1 MIDCV
6 LTSLY
11 IKGIIPNLGLQ
22 NVESFDMIVFYR
34 REENKKKKSNNGIQ
48 QKYNE
53 IAIKKKFLAGFIWF
67 DSIHYCKY
75 IVFHGNEYWEKQISF
90 GYQNRYQISMP
101 HSKLSHTEWL
111 TTINHLLSL
120 SFCRSEPRHH
130 LAAFSVQSPQY
141 CTWM

>member
-34 REENKKKKSNNGIQ
+34 REENKKKSNNGIQ

-53 IAIKKKFLAGFIWF
+53 I
-67 DSIHYCKY
+67 SI
-75 IVFHGNEYWEKQISF
+75 
-90 GYQNRYQISMP
+90 
-101 HSKLSHTEWL
+101 
-111 TTINHLLSL
+111 
-120 SFCRSEPRHH
+120 
-130 LAAFSVQSPQY
+130 
-141 CTWM
+141 